1 MVLDALIRDVD
12 GHVAFRE
19 RRPGVLQV
27 LAPLFHEDGDMV
39 DIFLDEPANGS
50 GKVRITAAEV
60 RAIAVRSRSYKLL
73 ERWDDQQ
80 GDAGEDEIG
89 VEP

>member
-1 MVLDALIRDVD
+1 MTGLDLLKQQFN

-39 DIFLDEPANGS
+39 DIFLVQSPPDPQNCPGGATRVLTSSTTRPALSCATIASLSSGS
-50 GKVRITAAEV
+50 RGASK
-60 RAIAVRSRSYKLL
+60 
-73 ERWDDQQ
+73 
-80 GDAGEDEIG
+80 
-89 VEP
+89 

>member
-1 MVLDALIRDVD
+1 MMVLDALIREFN

-39 DIFLDEPANGS
+39 DTN
-50 GKVRITAAEV
+50 
-60 RAIAVRSRSYKLL
+60 
-73 ERWDDQQ
+73 ERLASVDLTLPCRGCRRDRL
-80 GDAGEDEIG
+80 
-89 VEP
+89 

>member
-1 MVLDALIRDVD
+1 MMVLDALIREFN

-39 DIFLDEPANGS
+39 DI
-50 GKVRITAAEV
+50 
-60 RAIAVRSRSYKLL
+60 
-73 ERWDDQQ
+73 
-80 GDAGEDEIG
+80 
-89 VEP
+89 